1 MYDKIPVFDNFVKY
15 TKLPIGLFNSSFA
28 IKSIDDSMEPKIG
41 TEDYIFIQQNA
52 PLSNKDIGIF
62 FINNEF
68 IIRKFIIRKKDISLR
83 PENKNYDE
91 IQVNKDSD
99 FYIIGKGDNLYIC
112 TLDGNIFFT
121 GNIDS
126 DENIDKEFPPLS
138 TVFDILNGNIK
149 TRVNAKPILGKK
161 YYYVEYPI
169 TEDMKLNKDNFK
181 ICKSVFENYSDL
193 LRWKAGNFFYS
204 LEDVNAFVTK

>member
-99 FYIIGKGDNLYIC
+99 FYIIGK
-112 TLDGNIFFT
+112 
-121 GNIDS
+121 
-126 DENIDKEFPPLS
+126 
-138 TVFDILNGNIK
+138 V
-149 TRVNAKPILGKK
+149 LGKSDK
-161 YYYVEYPI
+161 SFTDFVE
-169 TEDMKLNKDNFK
+169 F
-181 ICKSVFENYSDL
+181 
-193 LRWKAGNFFYS
+193 
-204 LEDVNAFVTK
+204 

>member
-1 MYDKIPVFDNFVKY
+1 MLGKLILKIRKDKNLTGSELAKSSNIDTGHLSHIERGERTPSHKTLKLICDTLDVPYSPLLQTYDINLTEEQKEYEIQNHIMYDKIPVFDNFVKY

-99 FYIIGKGDNLYIC
+99 FYIIGK
-112 TLDGNIFFT
+112 
-121 GNIDS
+121 
-126 DENIDKEFPPLS
+126 
-138 TVFDILNGNIK
+138 V
-149 TRVNAKPILGKK
+149 LGKSDK
-161 YYYVEYPI
+161 SFTDFVE
-169 TEDMKLNKDNFK
+169 F
-181 ICKSVFENYSDL
+181 
-193 LRWKAGNFFYS
+193 
-204 LEDVNAFVTK
+204 